1 MAQLNKQDLKI
12 SFLVG
17 IIAGILMLPTLSN
30 LGVVLDLKISFLAVA
45 GLTVFTPFGYLV
57 AYFLSKWWLGAIQ
70 FVKFGISG
78 GLSAMVDFGV
88 LNALIYLSAISS
100 GIWYSVFKSVSF
112 LFGVT
117 NSYLWNKN
125 WTFKAAA
132 GQNRGEFAKFF
143 LLSII
148 SFFINVGIASFIVN
162 YISAPAGVT
171 EELWANIG
179 AAVSAIL
186 VLFC

>member
-100 GIWYSVFKSVSF
+100 RKTRVSSITSPVCDALGPFK
-112 LFGVT
+112 L
-117 NSYLWNKN
+117 
-125 WTFKAAA
+125 
-132 GQNRGEFAKFF
+132 
-143 LLSII
+143 
-148 SFFINVGIASFIVN
+148 
-162 YISAPAGVT
+162 
-171 EELWANIG
+171 
-179 AAVSAIL
+179 
-186 VLFC
+186 